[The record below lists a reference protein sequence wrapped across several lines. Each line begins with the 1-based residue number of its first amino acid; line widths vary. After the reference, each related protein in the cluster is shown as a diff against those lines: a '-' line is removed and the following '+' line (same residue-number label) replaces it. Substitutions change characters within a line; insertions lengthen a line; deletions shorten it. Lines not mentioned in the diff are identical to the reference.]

1 MGYKQ
6 GSERKQVR
14 LLPPAIEDYV
24 PKNSEVRVIDAFADI
39 LNDVKFQ
46 YTDFSGRGNQPYNPK
61 DMLKLYIFGYL
72 KGIRLSRKLEREC
85 RENIALI
92 WLINELK
99 PDDKTICNFRKNNKE
114 TLYKIFKEFTVI
126 CKKAKLFSTVIV
138 DNMKTKEAREKL
150 IKRKGMIEL
159 IYGVIKRCLGFE
171 YVLTRGIENIKAEF
185 SLTALAYNFK
195 RALNILGVDNF
206 MKLLST

>member
-14 LLPPAIEDYV
+14 LLPPSIEDYV
-24 PKNSEVRVIDAFADI
+24 PENSEVRIIDAFVDRI
-39 LNDVKFQ
+39 NDVKFQ
-46 YTDFSGRGNQPYNPK
+46 YTDFEGRGNQPYNPK

-72 KGIRLSRKLEREC
+72 KGIRSSRKLEREC

-114 TLYKIFKEFTVI
+114 ALYKIFKEFTVI
-126 CKKAKLFSTVIV
+126 CKKAKLFASELIAV
-138 DNMKTKEAREKL
+138 DGSKYEASCGKNKIFTKGKLKHRIEAIEKQGAEPFSKELTKEYL
-150 IKRKGMIEL
+150 
-159 IYGVIKRCLGFE
+159 FE
-171 YVLTRGIENIKAEF
+171 C
-185 SLTALAYNFK
+185 FK
-195 RALNILGVDNF
+195 KKSV
-206 MKLLST
+206 